1 MQIIVI
7 YIYIFQILWVMS
19 AMRLHRHGPQRSDED
34 ITNVTVTLGL
44 KMEEYLQMPYEV
56 AWSLASFSN
65 HTCNYYPQ
73 LEPSEDEA
81 APWPG
86 KLKGAETHP

>member
-1 MQIIVI
+1 M
-7 YIYIFQILWVMS
+7 
-19 AMRLHRHGPQRSDED
+19 
-34 ITNVTVTLGL
+34 TVTLGL
-44 KMEEYLQMPYEV
+44 KMEEYHQMPYEV

-86 KLKGAETHP
+86 KLKGAETHPSKSGSSSVRTLRRRLHGLVSLPWYLGHRAVDGVLF